1 VIGNTDG
8 GVFFHLRASR
18 ILLLEIKKQR
28 LLQVDHALL
37 DFLLEGYALMAI
49 SSTLTLHTNL
59 PIDRYIP
66 EDEFL
71 SSDSLQSLN
80 ERSRYR
86 GQLLGSA
93 HELFGLIMPIMR
105 SARYFMCHQNARLKN
120 TMLRYYEQKIHAWVF
135 IESSSTTCG
144 VAESSSYKF
153 AGQMFQQALLIFLYT
168 TFNGANVPPPEL
180 LAKVDS
186 ILNYIAELAQQ
197 MPPGASVRTPLSWPA
212 RIVGS
217 VSSSLESTPA

>member
-8 GVFFHLRASR
+8 GVFYHLRASR
-18 ILLLEIKKQR
+18 ILLLEIRKQR
-28 LLQVDHALL
+28 LLQVDQSLL
-37 DFLLEGYALMAI
+37 DFLLEGYSLMAI
-49 SSTLTLHTNL
+49 SATLTLHTDL
-59 PIDRYIP
+59 SIDRYIP

-71 SSDSLQSLN
+71 SSNSLQSLN

-105 SARYFMCHQNARLKN
+105 SARYFMRHQNPTLQN
-120 TMLRYYEQKIHAWVF
+120 TKLQYYEQKIQAWEY
-135 IESSSTTCG
+135 IEPSPTTDG
-144 VAESSSYKF
+144 ATVLSSYKF

-168 TFNGANVPPPEL
+168 TFNGTNVPPPEL
-180 LAKVDS
+180 LTKVDS
-186 ILNYIAELAQQ
+186 ILNYISELAQQ

-217 VSSSLESTPA
+217 VSN